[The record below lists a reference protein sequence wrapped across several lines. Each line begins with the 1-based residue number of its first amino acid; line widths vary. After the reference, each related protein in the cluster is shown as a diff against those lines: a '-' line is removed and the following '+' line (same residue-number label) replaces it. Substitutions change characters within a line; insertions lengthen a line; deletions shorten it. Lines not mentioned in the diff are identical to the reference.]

1 MIEGLLSW
9 LDYTLNGD
17 VRSASIERWQNDAKR
32 NPYQAYMNLRD
43 TPVRYHA
50 EALACLDDATKAKV
64 TAFLDSDSIEGDAL

>member
-1 MIEGLLSW
+1 MIEEIENILSW

-17 VRSASIERWQNDAKR
+17 IRSASIDRWRDDAKR

-50 EALACLDDATKAKV
+50 EALGCLDDDVRSQVAAYMQ
-64 TAFLDSDSIEGDAL
+64 SDSAS